1 MAYKF
6 TNSRNQ
12 DYFLHRT
19 EVTLRGSG
27 KKQTIF
33 FFARDVRDTAIDEIP
48 QGYKVVEAQKT
59 GLPILKK
66 A

>member
-6 TNSRNQ
+6 TNSRGQ

-19 EVTLRGSG
+19 EVKLRGSG
-27 KKQTIF
+27 KNQTLYY
-33 FFARDVRDTAIDEIP
+33 FARQTGPKGIDEVP
-48 QGYKVVEAQKT
+48 SGFKVIEAQKT